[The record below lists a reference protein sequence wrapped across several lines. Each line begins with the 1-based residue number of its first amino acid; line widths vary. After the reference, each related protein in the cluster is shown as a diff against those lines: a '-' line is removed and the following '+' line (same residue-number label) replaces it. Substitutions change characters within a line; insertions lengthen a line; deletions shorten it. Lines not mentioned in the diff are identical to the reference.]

1 MKKNAY
7 KVQYRMMDKNGTRK
21 YTTTVEAWNRDDAKS
36 QIEQRARKDE
46 YIRVDKV
53 ERARLGQVGDG
64 WIQL

>member
-1 MKKNAY
+1 
-7 KVQYRMMDKNGTRK
+7 MDKNGIRK

-53 ERARLGQVGDG
+53 ERARLGQVGGG